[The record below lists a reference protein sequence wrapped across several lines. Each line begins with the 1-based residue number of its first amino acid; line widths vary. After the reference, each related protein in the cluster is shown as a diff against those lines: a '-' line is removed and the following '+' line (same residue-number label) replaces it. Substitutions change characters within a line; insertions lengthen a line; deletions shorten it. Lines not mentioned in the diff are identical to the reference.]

1 MGWSF
6 EGNGQQIGFSVSS
19 NGVLSAYG
27 PCSQDCFPSGG
38 DPIVVHRMRNIAA
51 NWRLCTPA
59 SEEHEYDGIG
69 WGLKDVFTKSGG
81 KAVGMIDFDP
91 GSKGGETP
99 LVGLSVL
106 APNDFA
112 ASAFTL
118 LKSAMGN
125 PVFRFVIIADFFGL
139 SVEEAE
145 PNPIPK
151 FADFANPDL
160 LRRRPYFSDTIS
172 ISVRTFA

>member
-6 EGNGQQIGFSVSS
+6 EGNGQQIGFSVSK

-27 PCSQDCFPSGG
+27 PCAQDCFPQGG
-38 DPIVVHRMRNIAA
+38 DTSVAFRMRNIAA
-51 NWRLCTPA
+51 SWAIFTAA
-59 SEEHEYDGIG
+59 SDEVEYDGLG
-69 WGLKDVFTKSGG
+69 RGLKDFFTKSGG
-81 KAVGMIDFDP
+81 KAVGMINFHP
-91 GSKGGETP
+91 ASKGGETP

-125 PVFRFVIIADFFGL
+125 PAFRFVIIA
-139 SVEEAE
+139 
-145 PNPIPK
+145 K
-151 FADFANPDL
+151 
-160 LRRRPYFSDTIS
+160 R
-172 ISVRTFA
+172 